1 MRLLVGI
8 ATTGRAPILTETVR
22 ALIQQDRQP
31 DGLLLSVGSPGDLE
45 PGAIE
50 DLPFPVDV
58 LEGPK
63 GLTKQRNRM
72 IEACG
77 PDDVVMMID
86 DDFLMAPDY
95 LKRCEEVFAA
105 YPDVVM
111 LTGTVLADGIGGAGF
126 DHAMGRTRLEEGLRT
141 PATGDL
147 AEVYNGYGC
156 NMAFRV
162 GPALASGLRFDEDL
176 PLYGWLEDVDFSRR
190 LAAHGRIVKAGATR
204 GVHLGTKTGRTPGI
218 KLGYSQIV
226 NPVYMI
232 RKGTL
237 APRRAYR
244 LMLGN
249 IGKNILRTPCPEPW
263 IDRWGR
269 LKGNLLAL
277 ADVARGRVDPMRVME
292 M

>member
-8 ATTGRAPILTETVR
+8 ATTGRAPILTETIR
-22 ALIQQDRQP
+22 ALTLQERLP
-31 DGLLLSVGSPGDLE
+31 DALLLSVGGEGDLE
-45 PGAIE
+45 PEAVLG
-50 DLPFPVDV
+50 LPFPVEV

-77 PDDVVMMID
+77 PEDVVMMID
-86 DDFLMAPDY
+86 DDFLLAPDY
-95 LKRCEEVFAA
+95 LRRCEEIFAA
-105 YPDVVM
+105 NADVVM

-126 DHAMGRTRLEEGLRT
+126 DHEMGRDRLAEGLRQ
-141 PATGDL
+141 PAGSGL
-147 AEVYNGYGC
+147 SEAYNGYGC
-156 NMAFRV
+156 NMAFRT
-162 GPALASGLRFDEDL
+162 GPALAHDLRFDEDL

-190 LAAHGRIVKAGATR
+190 LAAHGRIVKAEATR
-204 GVHLGTKTGRTPGI
+204 GVHLGTKTGRSPGK
-218 KLGYSQIV
+218 KLGYSQII

-237 APRRAYR
+237 APRRAFR

-249 IGKNILRTPCPEPW
+249 LGKNILRTPFPEPW
-263 IDRWGR
+263 VDRWGR

-277 ADVARGRVDPMRVME
+277 ADVARGRIDPTRVLE